1 MATTKATDLACL
13 RVGWRPLLMPADR
26 AIKVMALLRGALD
39 VTEDH
44 KGGQHVYV
52 LGEPVE
58 LVLETVKASQIRRAA
73 ATPDTRTQQ
82 GLLRVEPLKL
92 TNRSTS

>member
-13 RVGWRPLLMPADR
+13 RVGWRPLLMPADK
-26 AIKVMALLRGALD
+26 AIKVMALLRGSLD

-73 ATPDTRTQQ
+73 ATPETRPQQ
-82 GLLRVEPLKL
+82 GLLGIEPLKL
-92 TNRSTS
+92 THGGQS